1 MKVIVCLITSVA
13 MLICLSVSAEDH
25 KEIAIKGD
33 KPFVLIARLHSP
45 PEKSAEVIAL
55 SDAADKAV
63 EAGEPGMLLHIF
75 DHNPN
80 DELGFFWTEVFENSS
95 ALELHLQDPTLVNY
109 LSDVSL
115 LLDSFTIELYR
126 EVSTSAV
133 NMLKATETLTKHYD
147 TELGFIGYLTP

>member
-13 MLICLSVSAEDH
+13 MLICLSVSAENY

-33 KPFVLIARLHSP
+33 KSFVLIARLHSL
-45 PEKSAEVIAL
+45 PEKSAEVVAL

-63 EAGEPGMLLHIF
+63 ETGEPGMLLHTF
-75 DHNPN
+75 DRNPN
-80 DELGFFWTEVFENSS
+80 DELGFVWTEVFENSS
-95 ALELHLQDPTLVNY
+95 ALEFHLQNPALVKY

-115 LLDSFTIELYR
+115 LLDSFTIELYG

-133 NMLKATETLTKHYD
+133 NVLTATGTPTKQYD
-147 TELGFIGYLTP
+147 TELGFIRDLTP

>member
-1 MKVIVCLITSVA
+1 
-13 MLICLSVSAEDH
+13 MLIGLAVSAAHH
-25 KEIAIKGD
+25 KEIAIKD
-33 KPFVLIARLHSP
+33 EKPFVLIARLHSLS
-45 PEKSAEVIAL
+45 EKSAEVVAL

-95 ALELHLQDPTLVNY
+95 ALELHLQDPTLVKY

-115 LLDSFTIELYR
+115 LLDSFTIELYG

-133 NMLKATETLTKHYD
+133 NLLQATGTLTKHYD
-147 TELGFIGYLTP
+147 KKVGFIRALTP